1 MLVSKNAMNE
11 FVDENG
17 EITATLTL
25 DQIKQIRMKK
35 NDLMKRFL
43 NKKALLTQPESVQN
57 LKSLPF
63 IYVE

>member
-11 FVDENG
+11 SVDENG

-25 DQIKQIRMKK
+25 DQIKQIRRKK

-43 NKKALLTQPESVQN
+43 NKKALLTQPESV
-57 LKSLPF
+57 
-63 IYVE
+63 